1 MKRLKNINVLNIV
14 IDGSVNR
21 RLLFFRLKTVN
32 LVLKNTQ
39 GAESLVKLYET
50 KLCEEEAVTADK
62 NNIENLMGTL
72 KVRVG
77 WCLFMGKSKNN
88 RKMICLTTPV
98 LVTLYCIVY
107 QKLACIFGGKSVLG
121 LTSQKK
127 MAALEH

>member
-1 MKRLKNINVLNIV
+1 MKRLKSRSLLSVV
-14 IDGSVNR
+14 IDGSLNR

-32 LVLKNTQ
+32 MVLKSTQ

-77 WCLFMGKSKNN
+77 WHLFMGKLKNN
-88 RKMICLTTPV
+88 KKAITYNTCFGYAVLYSVSKVGLYIWRKF
-98 LVTLYCIVY
+98 CIRIDMSEN
-107 QKLACIFGGKSVLG
+107 KL
-121 LTSQKK
+121 
-127 MAALEH
+127 